1 MGPQGTGYH
10 AEDVSRKDEV
20 RRTNLAVFSLK

>member
-1 MGPQGTGYH
+1 MGPQETGYH

-20 RRTNLAVFSLK
+20 RRTNLAAFRLE

>member
-10 AEDVSRKDEV
+10 AEDVSRKEEV
-20 RRTNLAVFSLK
+20 RRANLAALRLE